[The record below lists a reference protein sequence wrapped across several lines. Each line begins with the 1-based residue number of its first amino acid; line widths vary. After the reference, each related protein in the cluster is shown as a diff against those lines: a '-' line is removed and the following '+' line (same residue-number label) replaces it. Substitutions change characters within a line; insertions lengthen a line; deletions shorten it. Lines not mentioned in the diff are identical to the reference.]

1 MKKFIKSLTLL
12 TMSLILAIGMAGCT
26 SFIRQPS
33 TDGSDNGTVI
43 AKSVVFNASSSNEE
57 VGELSLKEAYAA
69 VARTAVAIRV
79 KTSSETSAGSGV
91 IVDMSYEENA
101 EANAVYIITC
111 HHVIS
116 SKGDVT
122 VYLPDENVSY
132 ENDDY
137 TFTGTIGEESGAITL
152 IGGDQSS
159 DIAVLK
165 LNLDKTAT
173 SGNKLSADKIVKAKV
188 PSAGYKLSVMDQV
201 FALGN
206 PTGKLPGTA
215 SVGYISYL
223 TREVN
228 VDGVGEMQLLQID
241 VATNHGNSGGGLYNL
256 YGELIGITNAG
267 NTDYEQINFAIPYKS
282 AEGEED
288 CGFVK
293 SASELLGTYTGDN
306 YGYISGNKEKFG
318 FTAVQ
323 STDNEGKS
331 YVYIGE
337 ITTDS
342 QADKAGFKVK
352 DVIISLKTEA
362 LGEKEVSTV
371 AEVTEVLQSL
381 NIGDSVTITVLRWN
395 GYRQTT
401 KTVALVAK
409 QFRFCNTGK

>member
-1 MKKFIKSLTLL
+1 MKKFLKSLTVLAV
-12 TMSLILAIGMAGCT
+12 TLIMAFGMTGCT

-33 TDGSDNGTVI
+33 SDGSTNGTAVV
-43 AKSVVFNASSSNEE
+43 KSVVFNASSVQEE
-57 VGELSLKEAYAA
+57 KGELSLKEAYFA

-79 KTSSETSAGSGV
+79 KTASETSAGSGV

-116 SKGDVT
+116 SKGDIT

-137 TFTGTIGEESGAITL
+137 IFTGTIGEESGAITL

-173 SGNKLSADKIVKAKV
+173 SGNKLSADKIIKAKV

-323 STDNEGKS
+323 GSDSYGN
-331 YVYIGE
+331 YVYIGAV
-337 ITTDS
+337 TSGS
-342 QADKAGFKVK
+342 QADKAGFKVN
-352 DVIISLKTEA
+352 DVIIKLQKGAEA
-362 LGEKEVSTV
+362 AVKVSTV
-371 AEVTEVLQSL
+371 AQVTEVLQSL
-381 NIGDSVTITVLRWN
+381 KIGDSVTITVSRTS
-395 GYRQTT
+395 GYRQTEQ
-401 KTVALVAK
+401 TVALVAK